1 MDETTALLEHAAHWI
16 DVIGDGLE
24 VEIIEALLKYQE
36 YDELRVVLKNLDDDN
51 MKYLLRDA
59 MGA

>member
-1 MDETTALLEHAAHWI
+1 MTQLLEHAAYWI

-36 YDELRVVLKNLDDDN
+36 YDELRVVLKNLDDGEK
-51 MKYLLRDA
+51 KYIVRDA